1 MTARKVGIAKYFVGI
16 GVSLLGLLA
25 GAWLMAAPF
34 ALGFQVDGDWIKATK
49 IDFWTGIG
57 VAVLALLGLLL
68 FIGSLRGELKAAGI
82 IGVKPA
88 PAAPVEAET
97 PAPAQEQ
104 PEIPAQA
111 SVTGDEFDRAI
122 ASLAATLAADLAER
136 RKMTAGQTGI
146 PYVNGGEG

>member
-1 MTARKVGIAKYFVGI
+1 MATRRVGIAKYFVGI

-49 IDFWTGIG
+49 IDVWTGIG
-57 VAVLALLGLLL
+57 VAVVALLGLLL

-88 PAAPVEAET
+88 PVAPVEA
-97 PAPAQEQ
+97 PGPAQDQ
-104 PEIPAQA
+104 PEVADQA

>member
-1 MTARKVGIAKYFVGI
+1 MAARKVGIAKYFVGI

-57 VAVLALLGLLL
+57 VAVVALLGLLL
-68 FIGSLRGELKAAGI
+68 FIASLRSELKAAGI
-82 IGVKPA
+82 IREKPA
-88 PAAPVEAET
+88 PAALAEA
-97 PAPAQEQ
+97 PAPARDQ
-104 PEIPAQA
+104 PEIPAQV
-111 SVTGDEFDRAI
+111 SGNGDEFDRAI